1 MAKRIKKE
9 RGVEFKQ
16 KVVPYMFLAPNLL
29 IFSIFIILP
38 ALIGLYYSFT
48 NVTLFTFDGFK
59 FIGIDN
65 YVRLFRNR
73 YFIDAF
79 FNTIKLVVVVVPLM
93 YAMSLILALL
103 IVQPLKAKG
112 FFRAVYYWP
121 VMISAIVVG
130 IMWNWILAGNF
141 SIFNAIVKNLGFD
154 TMRTLTNPTFA
165 WWSVVFALVW
175 SRAGYYMI
183 IFMAAL
189 LSIPVSLYEAS
200 DIDGA
205 NKFQKFLY
213 ITYPALRPARLMV
226 FILTTMEIFKVY
238 PLVVTLTGGGPHRAT
253 YFTVQYI
260 YEVAFK
266 EYQVGSA
273 SAMSMVMLLIV
284 TIFAALNFFLSKRGE
299 NV

>member
-1 MAKRIKKE
+1 MTKKIKKVK
-9 RGVEFKQ
+9 GVEHKQ
-16 KVVPYMFLAPNLL
+16 RVVPYLFLAPNLL

-38 ALIGLYYSFT
+38 ALIGLMYSFT
-48 NVTLFTFDGFK
+48 DVTLFTFDGFK
-59 FIGIDN
+59 FIGLKN
-65 YVRLFRNR
+65 YINLASNK
-73 YFIDAF
+73 YFITAF
-79 FNTIKLVVVVVPLM
+79 ANTVKVVLVAVPLM
-93 YAMSLILALL
+93 YFFSLALAMI

-112 FFRAVYYWP
+112 LFRAIYYWP

-141 SIFNAIVKNLGFD
+141 SIFNALLQSLGLEA
-154 TMRTLTNPTFA
+154 MKTLTNPTFA
-165 WWSVVFALVW
+165 WWSMIFAVIW

-189 LSIPVSLYEAS
+189 LSIPESLYEAAE
-200 DIDGA
+200 IDGA
-205 NKFQKFLY
+205 NKLQKFLH
-213 ITYPALRPARLMV
+213 ITYPSLRAARLMV
-226 FILTTMEIFKVY
+226 FILTTMELFKLY

-253 YFTVQYI
+253 YLNVQYI

-273 SAMSMVMLLIV
+273 SAMSMLMLLFV
-284 TIFAALNFFLSKRGE
+284 TIFASINFFLSKRGE

>member
-65 YVRLFRNR
+65 YVRLFRNQ

>member
-141 SIFNAIVKNLGFD
+141 SIFNVIVKNLGFD

>member
-1 MAKRIKKE
+1 MAKRKKKE

-48 NVTLFTFDGFK
+48 DVTLFTFDGFE
-59 FIGIDN
+59 FIGLENYIKLVDN
-65 YVRLFRNR
+65 E
-73 YFIDAF
+73 YFIKAF
-79 FNTIKLVVVVVPLM
+79 MNTIKLVIVVVPLM
-93 YAMSLILALL
+93 YAASLAMAVL

-112 FFRAVYYWP
+112 LFRAVYYWP

-141 SIFNAIVKNLGFD
+141 SIFNAVAKSFGLES
-154 TMRTLTNPTFA
+154 MKTLTDPTFA

-189 LSIPVSLYEAS
+189 LSIPVPLYEAA

-205 NKFQKFLY
+205 NKLQKFMY
-213 ITYPALRPARLMV
+213 ITYPAIRPARLMV

-253 YFTVQYI
+253 YFTVQYV

-284 TIFAALNFFLSKRGE
+284 TIFTAANFFLSKRGE

>member
-79 FNTIKLVVVVVPLM
+79 FNTIKLVVVVVPLI

>member
-1 MAKRIKKE
+1 MAKKIKKE

-16 KVVPYMFLAPNLL
+16 KVVPYLFLTPNLL

-48 NVTLFTFDGFK
+48 NVTLFTFDGHK
-59 FIGIDN
+59 FVGFSN
-65 YVRLFRNR
+65 YIKLMNNQ
-73 YFIDAF
+73 YFINAF
-79 FNTIKLVVVVVPLM
+79 VNTVKLVIVVVPLM
-93 YAMSLILALL
+93 YGMSLLLANL

-112 FFRAVYYWP
+112 LYRAIYYWP

-130 IMWNWILAGNF
+130 IMWNWIFAGNF
-141 SIFNAIVKNLGFD
+141 SIFNALLKSFGFD

-165 WWSVVFALVW
+165 WWTVVFALIW

-189 LSIPVSLYEAS
+189 LSIPVQLYEAS
-200 DIDGA
+200 EIDGA
-205 NKFQKFLY
+205 NKWQKFMY

-226 FILTTMEIFKVY
+226 FILTMMEIFKVY

-266 EYQVGSA
+266 EYQVGLA
-273 SAMSMVMLLIV
+273 SAMSMVMLLVV
-284 TIFAALNFFLSKRGE
+284 TIFTALNFFMSKRGE

>member
-1 MAKRIKKE
+1 MAKKIKKE

-65 YVRLFRNR
+65 YVRLFKNK

-79 FNTIKLVVVVVPLM
+79 VNTIKLVVVVVPLM
-93 YAMSLILALL
+93 YAMSLLLALL

-141 SIFNAIVKNLGFD
+141 SIFNAIIKNLGFD

-205 NKFQKFLY
+205 NKIQKFLY

>member
-1 MAKRIKKE
+1 MAKKIKKE

-65 YVRLFRNR
+65 YVRLFKNK

-79 FNTIKLVVVVVPLM
+79 VNTIKLVVVVVPLM
-93 YAMSLILALL
+93 YAMSLLLALL

-141 SIFNAIVKNLGFD
+141 SIFNAIIKNLGFD

-205 NKFQKFLY
+205 NKLQKFLY

>member
-1 MAKRIKKE
+1 LAKRIKKE

-16 KVVPYMFLAPNLL
+16 KVVPYLFLAPNLL

-38 ALIGLYYSFT
+38 ALIGFYYSFT
-48 NVTLFTFDGFK
+48 NVTLFTFDGFD
-59 FIGIDN
+59 FIGLRN
-65 YVRLFRNR
+65 YVKLLNNE
-73 YFIDAF
+73 YFIKAF
-79 FNTIKLVVVVVPLM
+79 TNTIKLVIVVVPLM
-93 YAMSLILALL
+93 YVASLTLAVL
-103 IVQPLKAKG
+103 IVQPIKAKG
-112 FFRAVYYWP
+112 LFRAVYYWP

-141 SIFNAIVKNLGFD
+141 SIFNAFIKAIGLES
-154 TMRTLTNPTFA
+154 MKTLTDPTFA

-205 NKFQKFLY
+205 NKWQKFLY
-213 ITYPALRPARLMV
+213 ITYPAIRPARLMV

-253 YFTVQYI
+253 YFTVQYV

-284 TIFAALNFFLSKRGE
+284 TIFTAANFFLSKRGE

>member
-141 SIFNAIVKNLGFD
+141 SIFNVIVKNLGFD

-165 WWSVVFALVW
+165 
-175 SRAGYYMI
+175 
-183 IFMAAL
+183 
-189 LSIPVSLYEAS
+189 
-200 DIDGA
+200 
-205 NKFQKFLY
+205 
-213 ITYPALRPARLMV
+213 
-226 FILTTMEIFKVY
+226 
-238 PLVVTLTGGGPHRAT
+238 
-253 YFTVQYI
+253 
-260 YEVAFK
+260 
-266 EYQVGSA
+266 
-273 SAMSMVMLLIV
+273 
-284 TIFAALNFFLSKRGE
+284 
-299 NV
+299 

>member
-1 MAKRIKKE
+1 
-9 RGVEFKQ
+9 
-16 KVVPYMFLAPNLL
+16 
-29 IFSIFIILP
+29 
-38 ALIGLYYSFT
+38 
-48 NVTLFTFDGFK
+48 
-59 FIGIDN
+59 
-65 YVRLFRNR
+65 
-73 YFIDAF
+73 
-79 FNTIKLVVVVVPLM
+79 
-93 YAMSLILALL
+93 
-103 IVQPLKAKG
+103 VQPLKAKG